1 MIDIENA
8 LFDDIYKTV
17 KAEYD
22 KADITDEYD
31 PSDAKFPKITVSIRN
46 EGEPY
51 GMIDSSGIMKGAN
64 VFVEVNVYASRQTGY
79 KATAKE
85 IVARICDRM
94 KVIGFTLSMCEPIP
108 NQQSDQIYRYVARF
122 NGMADKNNTIFRR

>member
-17 KAEYD
+17 KAAYKD
-22 KADITDEYD
+22 ADVTDEYD
-31 PSDAKFPKITVSIRN
+31 PSDAKFPKVVASSRC

-51 GMIDSSGIMKGAN
+51 GMIDSSGRMKGAN
-64 VFVEVNVYASRQTGY
+64 IFAEVSVYASRQTGY
-79 KATAKE
+79 KAAAKE
-85 IVARICDRM
+85 IIGTICDRM
-94 KVIGFTLSMCEPIP
+94 KLLGFTLTLCEPIP

-122 NGMADKNNTIFRR
+122 TGMADNNTIFRR